1 MLILFLNWKS
11 PFPQILLQ
19 SFEVLGRN
27 GSGRSF
33 AFVFAPSPKK
43 GRSFKSI
50 DSYFL
55 RRLSMAGQ
63 RNTGRDEAFHHEVI
77 VWHLT
82 HLGNILILGFRVIQH
97 YHHFANLQR
106 SSFLVSSWC

>member
-11 PFPQILLQ
+11 PFPQVLLQ

-43 GRSFKSI
+43 GCSFKSI

-63 RNTGRDEAFHHEVI
+63 RNTGRDEAFHREVI
-77 VWHLT
+77 VWH
-82 HLGNILILGFRVIQH
+82 ILDSSRQHTNPWIPGDPALSPFRQP
-97 YHHFANLQR
+97 AAK
-106 SSFLVSSWC
+106 FLFGV